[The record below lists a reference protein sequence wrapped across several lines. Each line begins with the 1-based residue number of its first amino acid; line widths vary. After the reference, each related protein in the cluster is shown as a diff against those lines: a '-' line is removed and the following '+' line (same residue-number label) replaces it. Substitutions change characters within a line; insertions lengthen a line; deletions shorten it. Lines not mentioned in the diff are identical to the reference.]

1 MSHRLVP
8 VGDKLVL
15 IIDREARQSLTENA
29 LSFADVHPVNPRYYD
44 LGGSAHQNE
53 LIEIRTSAGGDSH
66 E

>member
-1 MSHRLVP
+1 M
-8 VGDKLVL
+8 L

-44 LGGSAHQNE
+44 LGGSTHQNE